1 MMDIALVFQ
10 KVENVNDGAFSA
22 SQIFKTDD
30 TVQRGVISDNS
41 RSDTKLIIMN
51 PHPGSS
57 LGQELK
63 IKITWYSVS
72 RFMPAV
78 EVITASP
85 TEIHGFGPFQA
96 LGSFLARLRT
106 HAILNLSM
114 TSFQC
119 GVYTITNNYRYNI
132 EDFHQP

>member
-1 MMDIALVFQ
+1 MDIAIVFQ

-51 PHPGSS
+51 PHLGSS
-57 LGQELK
+57 LRQEFK
-63 IKITWYSVS
+63 IKITWYSAS

-85 TEIHGFGPFQA
+85 TEIHGFGPFRA
-96 LGSFLARLRT
+96 LESFLTRLRT
-106 HAILNLSM
+106 HAILNISM
-114 TSFQC
+114 TSQC
-119 GVYTITNNYRYNI
+119 CTL
-132 EDFHQP
+132 